1 MSYLYMRE
9 CTKEVTK
16 SELQRNKRSQS
27 ASVCELYR
35 SQDKLYR
42 SHSKGNGR
50 YTAYVMQEAGGS
62 TAEWYS
68 GRRLREVVRTSP
80 DQCRR

>member
-9 CTKEVTK
+9 HAKKMTE
-16 SELQRNKRSQS
+16 SELQRNKQKQS

-42 SHSKGNGR
+42 SHSKGSGS

-62 TAEWYS
+62 TTEQCS
-68 GRRLREVVRTSP
+68 GRRLE
-80 DQCRR
+80 

>member
-9 CTKEVTK
+9 HAKEMTE
-16 SELQRNKRSQS
+16 SELQGNYWSQS
-27 ASVCELYR
+27 ETVREPYR

-42 SHSKGNGR
+42 SHSEGNGS
-50 YTAYVMQEAGGS
+50 YTAYVMREARGS

-68 GRRLREVVRTSP
+68 GRRSG
-80 DQCRR
+80 

>member
-9 CTKEVTK
+9 HAKEMTK
-16 SELQRNKRSQS
+16 SELQGNHWSQS
-27 ASVCELYR
+27 KTVHELYR

-42 SHSKGNGR
+42 SHSKGNSS

-62 TAEWYS
+62 TTERCSS
-68 GRRLREVVRTSP
+68 GRLG
-80 DQCRR
+80 